1 MKEDS
6 REQEDPESPDSPA
19 VLVLELLLS
28 ELHLVLVR
36 VEGWVGQNVLGL
48 LRLSVEKGQPE

>member
-6 REQEDPESPDSPA
+6 RGQEGPESPDSPA
-19 VLVLELLLS
+19 VLVLDLLLS
-28 ELHLVLVR
+28 ELHLLLVR

-48 LRLSVEKGQPE
+48 LQLSVEEG